1 MAMELKG
8 SCRVR
13 LLEGGVVG
21 LDEDCRDR
29 RTTRRK
35 RWRGRGAGVRRGEE
49 LLDLG
54 RESGFSWQYHLVNWP
69 TVCRPKEVGGLGLL
83 NTKKM
88 NQALL
93 LKWIWR
99 LYQEED
105 TIWAKLIRAKYRD
118 ADDIFSGSGQGGS
131 PFWKSLH
138 KVKHLFKVG
147 AKHLVRDGA
156 CTNFW
161 LDRWIDTRP
170 LKESFPALFA
180 ICDDEAVSVAQ
191 ALQGEGLA
199 IRFRRAFDHA
209 CTTQRSDLC
218 DMVDDVGLVHGKD
231 QIRWHLE
238 NSGIFLVK
246 SLYFKLS

>member
-1 MAMELKG
+1 VGLGELTEVAMAMELKG
-8 SCRVR
+8 SCRMR

-105 TIWAKLIRAKYRD
+105 
-118 ADDIFSGSGQGGS
+118 IF
-131 PFWKSLH
+131 
-138 KVKHLFKVG
+138 
-147 AKHLVRDGA
+147 
-156 CTNFW
+156 
-161 LDRWIDTRP
+161 
-170 LKESFPALFA
+170 
-180 ICDDEAVSVAQ
+180 
-191 ALQGEGLA
+191 
-199 IRFRRAFDHA
+199 
-209 CTTQRSDLC
+209 
-218 DMVDDVGLVHGKD
+218 
-231 QIRWHLE
+231 
-238 NSGIFLVK
+238 
-246 SLYFKLS
+246 